1 MVAAMAAAT
10 RPANA
15 GYLIDPTG
23 GTVLWGDSTDVD
35 DITQSRPLGFTFN
48 FFGAAF
54 SDVDVSTNGNLNF
67 SDFTAWTNAGFPYST
82 AMIAPL
88 WDDLYIFQGSGQKI
102 TEKSVAGQYYSV
114 TWDVS
119 QFSNSVPRYQFQ
131 VVLFGGTTSIN
142 GTTYLPDDIVFAYQR
157 VDADFYDGNATV
169 GLNKGDGTFAT
180 LPDVESSGGLLG
192 NSQADLLPTAS
203 QLLLLARPDGSGDY
217 GGAFVTAV
225 PEPSTWVL
233 CVGGLA
239 CAAWGAMRRGGK
251 RGGSSALAAM
261 VVPVAFAF
269 CCSHAEGGILSFQV
283 SGSMTTSS
291 SSGGWSA
298 GDPFTASYSFDS
310 LATGVYNPNIPA
322 TAYAWTVKSFDFT
335 VAGKTYSMAAG
346 AFGDISVGNNAANA
360 IDRYIVTADGIQHPP
375 LADGL
380 TVSFIQFDFIDQT
393 KAAFTDESLVTSP
406 GVLQAFEQKSG
417 RFRLSNND
425 QPFFEVTSITAV
437 PEPSSVF
444 LVAAGVAG
452 LACCLRWQ
460 RRGQCRLLT
469 ASSLIL
475 VALSGGIAHAELVL
489 SVSPGVV
496 LSPGTATIGGVAT
509 GPLNGQV
516 YGPVGYNGAPG
527 GTTGFVTSTFVLP
540 ASSSSYQLV
549 WEVSNVGD
557 GNYPS
562 ALAIDN
568 VRITSGSSTTVLFGF
583 ETGIHGGFTSVAGS
597 VSGASPAITN
607 LSPAEGAFFAFID
620 TTGSYDTAMGMNGS
634 RLISSVFSATAGD
647 VLAIDT
653 AFLTTDST
661 TSFGD
666 YGFVALST
674 DGGVTPSTVLFT
686 AVAPVPEPSTWV
698 LCAGGLAC
706 TAYGAFRRRKRQQF
720 GRPFIATALLTLVAA
735 FLSADPAHAAPV
747 TIDWVAVGDSGN
759 SNSQLGYGA
768 VSYEFKIGKYEVT
781 IGQYA
786 AFLNAVAKA
795 DDYGLYD
802 TSMAS
807 DLNSAG
813 ISRTGSAGSYSYSV
827 MNNGG
832 NSVNRPITYVSWW
845 DAARFANWM
854 HNGQPSGPQGDGTT
868 ETGAYTLNGAI
879 SGIAPSKNVVA
890 QFYIPTEN
898 EWFKAAYYNPTK
910 YGAPGGWYSYYYF
923 ATQSDSNPG
932 NAIGTGTNQANGYV
946 GQWENG
952 SFATGGAT
960 LSPSQNYLTDVG
972 AYSNNSSYFGTFD
985 QTGNVDEWND
995 LAGTSSTSRGLRGGS
1010 WSNVNNGNNSW
1021 TARNALTTTYSSD
1034 HLGFRL
1040 AAPVPV
1046 PEPSTSAMVAGG
1058 FACAAWG
1065 TVRRRS
1071 RIRSGRVSAKAA

>member
-1 MVAAMAAAT
+1 
-10 RPANA
+10 
-15 GYLIDPTG
+15 
-23 GTVLWGDSTDVD
+23 
-35 DITQSRPLGFTFN
+35 
-48 FFGAAF
+48 
-54 SDVDVSTNGNLNF
+54 
-67 SDFTAWTNAGFPYST
+67 
-82 AMIAPL
+82 MIAPL

-157 VDADFYDGNATV
+157 VDADFYGGNATV

-261 VVPVAFAF
+261 VV
-269 CCSHAEGGILSFQV
+269 
-283 SGSMTTSS
+283 
-291 SSGGWSA
+291 
-298 GDPFTASYSFDS
+298 
-310 LATGVYNPNIPA
+310 
-322 TAYAWTVKSFDFT
+322 
-335 VAGKTYSMAAG
+335 
-346 AFGDISVGNNAANA
+346 
-360 IDRYIVTADGIQHPP
+360 
-375 LADGL
+375 
-380 TVSFIQFDFIDQT
+380 
-393 KAAFTDESLVTSP
+393 
-406 GVLQAFEQKSG
+406 
-417 RFRLSNND
+417 
-425 QPFFEVTSITAV
+425 
-437 PEPSSVF
+437 
-444 LVAAGVAG
+444 
-452 LACCLRWQ
+452 WQ

-509 GPLNGQV
+509 GPLNGLV

-527 GTTGFVTSTFVLP
+527 GTTGFVTSTFVIP
-540 ASSSSYQLV
+540 SSSSSYQLV

-557 GNYPS
+557 ESFPS

-568 VRITSGSSTTVLFGF
+568 VRISSGGSTTVLFGF
-583 ETGIHGGFTSVAGS
+583 EAGIPGAFTSVAGS

-620 TTGSYDTAMGMNGS
+620 TTGSYDTAMGVNGS

-653 AFLTTDST
+653 AFLTKDST
-661 TSFGD
+661 TSYGD

-686 AVAPVPEPSTWV
+686 AVAPVPEPSTWM

-720 GRPFIATALLTLVAA
+720 GLPFIATALLTLVAA

-747 TIDWVAVGDSGN
+747 TKG
-759 SNSQLGYGA
+759 
-768 VSYEFKIGKYEVT
+768 
-781 IGQYA
+781 
-786 AFLNAVAKA
+786 
-795 DDYGLYD
+795 
-802 TSMAS
+802 
-807 DLNSAG
+807 
-813 ISRTGSAGSYSYSV
+813 
-827 MNNGG
+827 
-832 NSVNRPITYVSWW
+832 
-845 DAARFANWM
+845 
-854 HNGQPSGPQGDGTT
+854 
-868 ETGAYTLNGAI
+868 
-879 SGIAPSKNVVA
+879 
-890 QFYIPTEN
+890 
-898 EWFKAAYYNPTK
+898 
-910 YGAPGGWYSYYYF
+910 
-923 ATQSDSNPG
+923 
-932 NAIGTGTNQANGYV
+932 
-946 GQWENG
+946 
-952 SFATGGAT
+952 
-960 LSPSQNYLTDVG
+960 
-972 AYSNNSSYFGTFD
+972 
-985 QTGNVDEWND
+985 
-995 LAGTSSTSRGLRGGS
+995 
-1010 WSNVNNGNNSW
+1010 
-1021 TARNALTTTYSSD
+1021 
-1034 HLGFRL
+1034 
-1040 AAPVPV
+1040 
-1046 PEPSTSAMVAGG
+1046 
-1058 FACAAWG
+1058 
-1065 TVRRRS
+1065 
-1071 RIRSGRVSAKAA
+1071 